1 MGHGPVSPGQVT
13 DTPGRVADFG
23 FLFAIRSST
32 VASVTVEFV
41 EFDGGRDSIIMASM
55 VVMMEEMSS
64 MTVYTIIIIIIIITT
79 VMAEKAC
86 SPS

>member
-13 DTPGRVADFG
+13 DTPGRVANCG

-64 MTVYTIIIIIIIITT
+64 MTVYTIIIITT

>member
-1 MGHGPVSPGQVT
+1 M
-13 DTPGRVADFG
+13 
-23 FLFAIRSST
+23 
-32 VASVTVEFV
+32 ASVTVEFV
-41 EFDGGRDSIIMASM
+41 EFDGGRDPIIMASM

-64 MTVYTIIIIIIIITT
+64 MTVYTIIIITT